1 MFTNLQVLSK
11 YKDSNSFIFY
21 IKKFTDI
28 IKYLYLAQNY
38 NTYYLII
45 TNENESI
52 IDSVNLHLLNN
63 KRNPEF
69 DRTNLFIVCSNEE
82 QTNWCNK
89 NNLNVVNNDKIPEIT
104 NSFSPVIVNKPGWAF
119 EKHQLFLEYYKD
131 SNIKIIHIEGLEH
144 NWNIIP
150 YLKNN
155 IYTFVTW
162 PCYFRKWNY
171 EFTRNT
177 LYTLN
182 KEYNTKN
189 IVWLSPDLDAILW
202 AYEYG
207 YNSIFC
213 NQNCF
218 IDYTK
223 FNTENTEILYDAVM
237 NCRPELWKRPYLA
250 EEIDNL
256 SYIKGATYGQK
267 EIYDYTKLTPK
278 FMNEKI
284 INMDKVIEIYNKSY
298 CGLIFSESEGA
309 CYSSSEY
316 LLCGLPVIS
325 TESRG
330 GRNTWY
336 TKNNS
341 IIVEPDKTKVK
352 EAVEICIKN
361 IKNNIFNKEDIRNS
375 HIELSNSM
383 RNIFN
388 KCIQNVF
395 DTHNININATEYWDT
410 NYFHKMKY
418 NVNTPDCIQ
427 MLTN

>member
-1 MFTNLQVLSK
+1 MLNLQVLSK

-21 IKKFTDI
+21 IKEFTDI
-28 IKYLYLAQNY
+28 IKYLFLAQNY

-45 TNENESI
+45 TNENEETI
-52 IDSVNLHLLNN
+52 NNINFHLLNN
-63 KRNPEF
+63 KRHPEF
-69 DRTNLFIVCSNEE
+69 ERSNLFIVCSTQEHI
-82 QTNWCNK
+82 NWCNN
-89 NNLNVVNNDKIPEIT
+89 NNLNFVNNDNIPEIT
-104 NSFSPVIVNKPGWAF
+104 DSFSPVSVNKPGWAF
-119 EKHQLFLEYYKD
+119 QNHQLFLEYYKD
-131 SNIKIIHIEGLEH
+131 TNIKIIHIEGLEH

-155 IYTFVTW
+155 IHIFVTW
-162 PCYFRKWNY
+162 PCYFSKWNY

-189 IVWLSPDLDAILW
+189 IIWLSPDLDGILW
-202 AYEYG
+202 AYEYK
-207 YNSIFC
+207 YNSILC

-218 IDYTK
+218 IDYNK
-223 FNTENTEILYDAVM
+223 FNIENTEIIYDAVM

-250 EEIDNL
+250 EEIENL
-256 SYIKGATYGQK
+256 AYIKGAVYGQK

-278 FMNEKI
+278 FMNNERI
-284 INMDKVIEIYNKSY
+284 DMNKVKEIYNKSY

-336 TKNNS
+336 NKNNS
-341 IIVEPDKTKVK
+341 IIVEPDKIKVK

-361 IKNNIFNKEDIRNS
+361 IKNNTFNKKNIRNS
-375 HIELSNSM
+375 HIELSNLM
-383 RNIFN
+383 RQKFNECIQQIFN
-388 KCIQNVF
+388 DN
-395 DTHNININATEYWDT
+395 NIHLNANEYWNT
-410 NYFHKMKY
+410 NYFHKMQYKI
-418 NVNTPDCIQ
+418 NTTDCIQ
-427 MLTN
+427 ILIN